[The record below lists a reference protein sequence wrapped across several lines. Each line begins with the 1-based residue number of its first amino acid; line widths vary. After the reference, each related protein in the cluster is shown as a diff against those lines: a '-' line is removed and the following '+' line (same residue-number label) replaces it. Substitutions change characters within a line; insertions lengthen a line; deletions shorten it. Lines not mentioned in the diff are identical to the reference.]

1 MKANPKTRF
10 LSYNFLLSSPN
21 ITWHSM
27 VHWPSISHAFA
38 TSHVKFLVSDRFRN
52 WSFQVL
58 HILRQKKVLE
68 WIPQGRSY
76 VFVTAPIDNQGHSF
90 ISPYLFHECP
100 KYPVNLLPNYPASR
114 KPLTGPSSMITWKDL
129 AGFPFMK
136 FCVFNPSIDPSGHYT
151 NQNYCTYRLWEIAN
165 IVQSRSGW

>member
-58 HILRQKKVLE
+58 QSFDKKRCWSESLKGDPMYSSLPPL
-68 WIPQGRSY
+68 I
-76 VFVTAPIDNQGHSF
+76 

-100 KYPVNLLPNYPASR
+100 KYPVNPLPNYPASR
-114 KPLTGPSSMITWKDL
+114 NPLTGPSSMITWKDL